1 LPCSLAFQFIGEKN
15 QNQGSTEAQE
25 DQGLIDSI
33 PRSELEKHISLFD
46 LRRLDSYSK
55 NMVDFHLVL
64 DLVPTI
70 AKLFFNKQTLPKGTV
85 NLSYVQ
91 AAILIGLGLQY
102 KKIEDIEV
110 DLGLNSAQI
119 LPQFNK
125 LMKKFTKVIK
135 SVIER
140 DIEKT
145 LDEESKAKQLEAKSK
160 ITVAANLP
168 ATEGESQGPSL
179 LKKMK
184 DDKSDFLK
192 KHSVK
197 HVEESTIATALKGMT
212 AIPSTISL
220 PVGKREA
227 EEDTEELEKEA
238 QPLKGKRGK
247 KVRRS

>member
-1 LPCSLAFQFIGEKN
+1 MPCSLAFQFIGEKN

-102 KKIEDIEV
+102 KKI
-110 DLGLNSAQI
+110 
-119 LPQFNK
+119 
-125 LMKKFTKVIK
+125 
-135 SVIER
+135 
-140 DIEKT
+140 
-145 LDEESKAKQLEAKSK
+145 
-160 ITVAANLP
+160 
-168 ATEGESQGPSL
+168 
-179 LKKMK
+179 
-184 DDKSDFLK
+184 
-192 KHSVK
+192 
-197 HVEESTIATALKGMT
+197 
-212 AIPSTISL
+212 
-220 PVGKREA
+220 
-227 EEDTEELEKEA
+227 
-238 QPLKGKRGK
+238 
-247 KVRRS
+247 